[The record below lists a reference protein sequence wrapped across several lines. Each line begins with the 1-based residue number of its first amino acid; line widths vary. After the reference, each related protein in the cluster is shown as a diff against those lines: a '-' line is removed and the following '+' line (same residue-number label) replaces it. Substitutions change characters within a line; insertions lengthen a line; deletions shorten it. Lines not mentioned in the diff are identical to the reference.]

1 MKKKYLEKDI
11 YIYISPEKR
20 QKTVDMIMYNNGISN
35 NKKIYQAIQKMNYL
49 NLEQEIFVKIND
61 KPRGRNV
68 NNNHNGQIKSKNSM
82 IRSNLCDYSNVYI
95 LVCSLHTCIQ
105 CLHTCTQCISIIN
118 NTQIDDA
125 KDTVIPMYKLTEYGD
140 NYSKT

>member
-1 MKKKYLEKDI
+1 
-11 YIYISPEKR
+11 
-20 QKTVDMIMYNNGISN
+20 MYNNGISN

-61 KPRGRNV
+61 KPRGTNV

-95 LVCSLHTCIQ
+95 LVCSLHTC
-105 CLHTCTQCISIIN
+105 TQCISIIN

-125 KDTVIPMYKLTEYGD
+125 KDIVIPMYNLTEYSD